1 MNKLKRITKNY
12 LWVWNV
18 RNPTL
23 LEYFL
28 NYYGIDYYI
37 KDIPMVFRKD
47 EVAIPNAIWL
57 DALTKE
63 NKRILQDFI
72 FMYVDAQYEENK
84 MHYYPKYYR

>member
-23 LEYFL
+23 L
-28 NYYGIDYYI
+28 
-37 KDIPMVFRKD
+37 
-47 EVAIPNAIWL
+47 
-57 DALTKE
+57 